1 MADYV
6 RRLVS
11 GPKARFRDHDLNLEL
26 DLVYITPRVIIM
38 GYPAEGFES
47 FYRNRRAD
55 AKRFLDSRHGKNYW
69 VFNLCPLRENGYE
82 KEVFEGRV
90 TRFPFPDHHA
100 PPLALMPLVAREMHA
115 WLDGSSERV
124 VVIHCKGVLQ
134 RSDAVKDY
142 GSNRLLAGKGRSGTM
157 ACTYLLTLVTE
168 GSNSNAAT
176 QAEDALN
183 QLPDDLDSTT
193 HAHSS
198 QRFSPID
205 RKSTADPIETKPLYD
220 ESSGLPIATS
230 PEPMSP
236 QTSRSATLNAN
247 PERSF
252 TDALKGVLDLH
263 TAKRMKPL
271 SPAPSQT
278 SDLVDEKEKKQKQ
291 GVSIPSQRRYLH
303 YWALVLNGEAPK
315 EVLNKGQNHVRHR
328 YN

>member
-1 MADYV
+1 
-6 RRLVS
+6 
-11 GPKARFRDHDLNLEL
+11 
-26 DLVYITPRVIIM
+26 
-38 GYPAEGFES
+38 
-47 FYRNRRAD
+47 
-55 AKRFLDSRHGKNYW
+55 
-69 VFNLCPLRENGYE
+69 
-82 KEVFEGRV
+82 
-90 TRFPFPDHHA
+90 
-100 PPLALMPLVAREMHA
+100 
-115 WLDGSSERV
+115 
-124 VVIHCKGVLQ
+124 
-134 RSDAVKDY
+134 
-142 GSNRLLAGKGRSGTM
+142 M
-157 ACTYLLTLVTE
+157 ACTYLLTLATE
-168 GSNSNAAT
+168 GPSSNAAAQT
-176 QAEDALN
+176 EDALN
-183 QLPDDLDSTT
+183 RLPDDLDSAT

-236 QTSRSATLNAN
+236 QTSRSATLNVN

-315 EVLNKGQNHVRHR
+315 DVLNKGQNLVRHR